1 MPAETLNNTTNTNIN
16 LNTPKFDQQFSDLTS
31 TAPFPDF
38 GGQDVKD
45 EDEDNKAP
53 ITPDVESKEAEA
65 DVDKPEIKPLDD
77 KLKGPE
83 ELQKL
88 QSKNKEVDEKSKP
101 IRDLTG
107 FGEREAKM
115 LQRMPYEA
123 YEYFSKQIKDARAL
137 EAKTA
142 ELEKNYKAE
151 TAKLKEGKT
160 ELPES
165 YYDNPQSIYLTPD
178 IQQVQSSIN
187 LSSQIEAHWKNQI
200 INIETGKDWYDL
212 IEDPKTGQ
220 IYVASKPS
228 DCGTIGS
235 EEWIKNKLQV
245 AEYYNNVQQQTSG
258 YRGQLNNMVSNF
270 KSRHEGIMNNIKQS
284 EDKYMPMFADKNS
297 EEYKKVTMVE
307 AEIPKLGINKHNPAF
322 GLLSKSIALNLLLK
336 EAIAEITKQEKTT
349 TSVAADVKKAGP
361 TAGTFS
367 GSGSTKSI
375 KAPSLKDFES
385 LGLPR
390 INL

>member
-123 YEYFSKQIKDARAL
+123 YEYFSK
-137 EAKTA
+137 
-142 ELEKNYKAE
+142 
-151 TAKLKEGKT
+151 
-160 ELPES
+160 
-165 YYDNPQSIYLTPD
+165 
-178 IQQVQSSIN
+178 
-187 LSSQIEAHWKNQI
+187 
-200 INIETGKDWYDL
+200 
-212 IEDPKTGQ
+212 
-220 IYVASKPS
+220 
-228 DCGTIGS
+228 
-235 EEWIKNKLQV
+235 
-245 AEYYNNVQQQTSG
+245 
-258 YRGQLNNMVSNF
+258 
-270 KSRHEGIMNNIKQS
+270 
-284 EDKYMPMFADKNS
+284 
-297 EEYKKVTMVE
+297 
-307 AEIPKLGINKHNPAF
+307 
-322 GLLSKSIALNLLLK
+322 
-336 EAIAEITKQEKTT
+336 
-349 TSVAADVKKAGP
+349 
-361 TAGTFS
+361 
-367 GSGSTKSI
+367 
-375 KAPSLKDFES
+375 
-385 LGLPR
+385 
-390 INL
+390 